1 MSTVDPAPE
10 SRDPSPRKATLG
22 QVLGAVLW
30 SFFGVRKGDAMARDT
45 LSIRPWQVILAGV
58 AFAVLLVFALVG
70 LVRLIMSSA
79 S

>member
-1 MSTVDPAPE
+1 MPTVDPAPQ

-30 SFFGVRKGDAMARDT
+30 SFFGVRKGDAMARDSV
-45 LSIRPWQVILAGV
+45 SIRPWQVILVGL
-58 AFAVLLVFALVG
+58 AFVVLLVFALVG
-70 LVRLIMSSA
+70 LVRLITSSA